1 MRVAIAVLLS
11 LLAGQARA
19 ADPVDDLLDRGLTAL
34 ARGDLAE
41 AERDFALA
49 GSVPGEPTR
58 QALAESFAVRVHALR
73 VQGNRPGSASVP
85 FVVTT
90 TVLGFAL
97 YGWSL
102 PLAMGV
108 DLQVQPRAFIGAYM
122 IGAAASF
129 VLPFWLT
136 REHRVTPAEAN
147 LAFYGGTRGAWHG
160 VLLGSVLGGDI
171 SSDSHPRV
179 WAGAMALGSLLE
191 LAGGFR
197 LASALDLSPGQVRTM
212 AALGDL
218 GLLEGFGAGYLLR
231 FDEKATVD
239 ARSRGMAAA
248 GLAGAGLGLTGGYL
262 LGQHRHH
269 SWGDGE
275 VLRMASGV
283 GAWLG
288 VGLADLAHVSLDPG
302 NATFTALAMA
312 GGLAG
317 AVAGDFLVRDTAL
330 TVSNSL
336 IIDLATVAGGLLGAG
351 GLFIATKG
359 DRDIAFASALGGALG
374 FGLSYWASPRS
385 VLRNS
390 ELPAISLAPLVLPG
404 ARGLAIAGPF

>member
-1 MRVAIAVLLS
+1 MRVAIALLLS
-11 LLAGQARA
+11 LLAGPAGADPA
-19 ADPVDDLLDRGLTAL
+19 ADGLLDRGLTAL

-49 GSVPGEPTR
+49 ASVSGDPTR
-58 QALAESFAVRVHALR
+58 QSLADSFAVRVHQLR
-73 VQGNRPGSASVP
+73 VQGNRPGSATVP

-102 PLAMGV
+102 PLALGL
-108 DLQVQPRAFIGAYM
+108 DLPDQPRAFIGAYM
-122 IGAAASF
+122 LGAAASF

-136 REHRVTPAEAN
+136 RAHRVTPSEAN

-160 VLLGSVLGGDI
+160 LLLGSVLAGDI
-171 SSDSHPRV
+171 STDSHPRA
-179 WAGAMALGSLLE
+179 WAGAMAAGSLLE
-191 LAGGFR
+191 LVGGFR
-197 LASALDLSPGQVRTM
+197 LASTLDLSPGQVRTM

-248 GLAGAGLGLTGGYL
+248 GLAGTGLGLAGGYL

-275 VLRMASGV
+275 VLRAASGV

-288 VGLADLAHVSLDPG
+288 VGLADLASVPLEPG
-302 NATFTALAMA
+302 NATFTALAMT
-312 GGLAG
+312 GGLLG
-317 AVAGDFLVRDTAL
+317 AVAGDFLVRDTAMS
-330 TVSNSL
+330 VENSL
-336 IIDLATVAGGLLGAG
+336 VIDLATVAGGLLGAG
-351 GLFIATKG
+351 GTYIASQG
-359 DRDIAFASALGGALG
+359 DAHVALASALGGALG
-374 FGLSYWASPRS
+374 FGLSYWASPRHA
-385 VLRNS
+385 VRKGD
-390 ELPAISLAPLVLPG
+390 PPGVSLAPLLLPG
-404 ARGLAIAGPF
+404 VRGLAIAGPF